1 MKTKKI
7 KLQWNELSIL
17 REFIWNNSDLLKD
30 YIESEGYD
38 YFMAS
43 IIEDNIINY
52 IEENYSKEMDK
63 ENHLTHDEA
72 KKRLKKF
79 IINNEEVLTYG
90 FGLTY
95 CK

>member
-1 MKTKKI
+1 
-7 KLQWNELSIL
+7 
-17 REFIWNNSDLLKD
+17 
-30 YIESEGYD
+30 
-38 YFMAS
+38 
-43 IIEDNIINY
+43 
-52 IEENYSKEMDK
+52 MDK